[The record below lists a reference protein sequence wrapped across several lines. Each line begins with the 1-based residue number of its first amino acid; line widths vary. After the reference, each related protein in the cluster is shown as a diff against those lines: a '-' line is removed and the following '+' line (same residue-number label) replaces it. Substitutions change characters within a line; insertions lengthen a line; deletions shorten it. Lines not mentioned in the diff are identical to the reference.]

1 MVYELF
7 RLKGLGRIT
16 RIEPQKRNRAR
27 RSIWLDGSYSFSLSQ
42 GALLQAGLRVGDEV
56 SDVEVERLV
65 SLDQREKAREIAF
78 RYLSYRPRTVK
89 EVTDKLKGKGMPAE
103 TIAAVIEDLKGLKLL
118 DDRAF
123 ARSWIAERLAH
134 RPGGKRLLHRELRQK
149 GVDVELIEE
158 AIDGLY
164 PQELEVAR
172 ELLRKRIARFRGLE
186 PQKLKARVWGLL
198 LRRGFSSQTAQEC
211 MEELLNISEFLRNSE
226 M

>member
-1 MVYELF
+1 MAYELF

-89 EVTDKLKGKGMPAE
+89 EIADKLKGKGMPAE

-158 AIDGLY
+158 AIDELY

-186 PQKLKARVWGLL
+186 PQKLKTRVWGLL

-211 MEELLNISEFLRNSE
+211 MEEFLNISEFLRNSE